1 MTATT
6 PRKDDA
12 AGTTSP
18 GRSAPSAK
26 PQVSAARA
34 AGTGGGTHLSWLGS
48 TAAFARREFREAL
61 VSRWFILYTVAFT
74 VLAVAVAFVS
84 LAGVGTHGFAG
95 FGRTTA
101 GLLNLIMLVVPLIA
115 LTAGAGTI
123 AGERERGT
131 LLYLLAQ
138 PVSRLEI
145 LLGKFAGLAVALC
158 CSLSLGFG
166 TSAVVLLL
174 RAGGT
179 GLGAF
184 AVLVGFSC
192 ALAIAMLSVGLLI
205 SVLSRSSGVATGIG
219 LFTWLAL
226 VFLSDLGLMAGTVLF
241 RLRVQEVFF
250 VGIAN
255 PLQAFK
261 MAVLASMNTT
271 LDVLGPVGVYASRT
285 VGDDLLWILAAVLTV
300 WAIAPLVVA
309 AVVFTRRGQ
318 A

>member
-6 PRKDDA
+6 ARS
-12 AGTTSP
+12 TT
-18 GRSAPSAK
+18 APM
-26 PQVSAARA
+26 
-34 AGTGGGTHLSWLGS
+34 GTHLTWLGS
-48 TAAFARREFREAL
+48 TFAFARREFREAL
-61 VSRWFILYTVAFT
+61 LSRWFILYTIAFAI
-74 VLAVAVAFVS
+74 LAVAVAFVS
-84 LAGVGTHGFAG
+84 LAGVGSRGFAG

-101 GLLNLIMLVVPLIA
+101 GLLNLIMLMVPLIA
-115 LTAGAGTI
+115 LTAGAGSV

-138 PVSRLEI
+138 PISRLEI
-145 LLGKFAGLAVALC
+145 LLGKFVGLAAALC

-166 TSAVVLLL
+166 ASAAVLLW

-184 AVLVGFSC
+184 ATLVGFSC

-205 SVLSRSSGVATGIG
+205 SVISRGSGVATGIG
-219 LFTWLAL
+219 LFTWLSL

-250 VGIAN
+250 VGIVN

-261 MAVLASMNTT
+261 MAVLAGMNTT
-271 LDVLGPVGVYASRT
+271 LDVLGPVGVYASQT
-285 VGDDLLWILAAVLTV
+285 VGDDLLRILAAVLAV
-300 WAIAPLVVA
+300 WAVAPLVA
-309 AVVFTRRGQ
+309 AAIVFTRRGQ